1 MNHSIPGLPV
11 HHPLPE
17 STQTHVH
24 WVSDDIQ
31 PSHPPSSPSS
41 PALNLSS
48 IRVFCNESALHIRW
62 PKDWTP
68 IFGHLMGRTD
78 SFEKTLML
86 GKFQGGRRRVEQRT
100 RWFDG
105 MTDSMDMNLSKLQ
118 ELVMDS
124 EACCAVVHG
133 VTKSQTRLIDWIE
146 MNLLQ
151 CSTFGRQAKAATVPY
166 LEYW

>member
-1 MNHSIPGLPV
+1 MSTESVMTSNHLILC
-11 HHPLPE
+11 HPLLLL
-17 STQTHVH
+17 
-24 WVSDDIQ
+24 
-31 PSHPPSSPSS
+31 PSIF
-41 PALNLSS
+41 PASGSFAMSRLFTSGGQRIGLQY
-48 IRVFCNESALHIRW
+48 
-62 PKDWTP
+62 
-68 IFGHLMGRTD
+68 FGHLMQGTD

-105 MTDSMDMNLSKLQ
+105 MTDSMDMNLSKFQ

-133 VTKSQTRLIDWIE
+133 VTKSRTRLIDWIE
-146 MNLLQ
+146 LSLLQ
-151 CSTFGRQAKAATVPY
+151 SSTFGRQAKAATVPY